1 MAAFAYELPSLRSGL
16 QLNSAGGVVFPFRN
30 VEPLQ
35 SWSEL
40 VFRDLEQAIEASKE
54 KQKRTPLFLPQNTY
68 KYVCKVFTN
77 LREKLYLKQNY
88 LVKSEFFWAMG
99 YFLGSN
105 NTERTVQTYKLIL
118 IFGRSEKGSK
128 IIILPTLN
136 KRVYPPPVF
145 FFSPW

>member
-1 MAAFAYELPSLRSGL
+1 MIRKAGEALFRGCPSKDSCALSGLGLVNETIVITVMAAFAYELPSLRSGL

-88 LVKSEFFWAMG
+88 LVKSEFF
-99 YFLGSN
+99 
-105 NTERTVQTYKLIL
+105 
-118 IFGRSEKGSK
+118 
-128 IIILPTLN
+128 
-136 KRVYPPPVF
+136 
-145 FFSPW
+145 